1 MRTRGRESSS
11 AARSTSRA
19 PKQGAK
25 RDQIIAVA
33 IDYFGRDGYDE
44 TKWADVAAA
53 VDIGS
58 TALYHYFVSKQHC
71 LYEIMGQALVE
82 AHERFESI
90 VAAQDDWNRA
100 LVGALTDAF
109 DLTDQEVLRNRVL
122 VAQLGRLGTPRP
134 LPREESARA
143 GARARVRDLEFSWG
157 TFLARGMQQRLLPER
172 DPRLLTRAVLV
183 LYTSVWHWYRP
194 GETLRLADVGR
205 FVVSRQLAVLGCS
218 PDLAA
223 SAFEDAA

>member
-1 MRTRGRESSS
+1 VTVRRANAWSESRRTSARG
-11 AARSTSRA
+11 
-19 PKQGAK
+19 PKK
-25 RDQIIAVA
+25 DQILAA
-33 IDYFGRDGYDE
+33 ATEYFGRHGYDE

-82 AHERFESI
+82 FGARFDRV
-90 VAAQDDWNRA
+90 VAAHDDWTDS
-100 LVGALTDAF
+100 LVAVLTDAF

-122 VAQLGRLGTPRP
+122 VAQLGRLGTQRA
-134 LPREESARA
+134 LPREEAARA
-143 GARARVRDLEFSWG
+143 AARARVRDLEFSWG
-157 TFLARGMQQRLLPER
+157 TFLARGMQQRLLPES
-172 DPRLLTRAVLV
+172 DPRLLTRAVLG

-194 GETLRLADVGR
+194 GEALALADVGR

-223 SAFEDAA
+223 DAFADARDAA